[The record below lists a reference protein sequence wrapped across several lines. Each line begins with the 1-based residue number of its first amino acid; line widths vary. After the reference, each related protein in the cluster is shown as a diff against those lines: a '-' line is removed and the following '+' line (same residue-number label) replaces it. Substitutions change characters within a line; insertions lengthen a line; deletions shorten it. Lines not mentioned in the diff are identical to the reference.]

1 MGFLSWFSKAA
12 PAPAP
17 VAPPTPSTAAPN
29 EDSRTS
35 QPAARKP
42 SQASAQRQQER
53 QLRRELLYGIVRE
66 SMVRAGVLS
75 ASYKFKALALDQ
87 RGMQYIVMVDLARE
101 FGSAGERWGD
111 IEMQIAHSA
120 KLRHGILVN
129 AVYWRLA
136 DQLSLTGPS
145 IPAHA
150 NVGTVGQSAAVAA
163 TMGGAGNAAPQSAA
177 AVEPRAVEERQVP
190 LGAAVQAAARPA
202 AASVAAAAS
211 AGAVDVSL
219 FDAPVA
225 DPHAATIQM
234 PREST
239 PMPLFPSGDA
249 ELPQGFDPIA
259 DDEVEAFKRALQGQ
273 PASPAGYQAMPA
285 VPGARAAAAALPA
298 AGIAAATA
306 AASAAAAA
314 KAKQAYVRQGANNF
328 TLLTGYEDTEAADP
342 DFEPPALGGTQ
353 YGELR

>member
-1 MGFLSWFSKAA
+1 MGFLSWFSKSPA
-12 PAPAP
+12 PAPA
-17 VAPPTPSTAAPN
+17 APPTVAAAPARD
-29 EDSRTS
+29 DSRPS
-35 QPAARKP
+35 QPSQRK
-42 SQASAQRQQER
+42 SSGASAARQQER

-136 DQLSLTGPS
+136 DQLSLTGPT

-150 NVGTVGQSAAVAA
+150 NVGNAADSAAVAA
-163 TMGGAGNAAPQSAA
+163 TMGGVGAHHAPAAVAVPPA
-177 AVEPRAVEERQVP
+177 AVES
-190 LGAAVQAAARPA
+190 AAVAQRQEAPQV
-202 AASVAAAAS
+202 VAQPPVAT
-211 AGAVDVSL
+211 VNTPLDVSL
-219 FDAPVA
+219 FDAV
-225 DPHAATIQM
+225 DPHAATVAM

-239 PMPLFPSGDA
+239 PMPLFPERDA
-249 ELPQGFDPIA
+249 DLAGFEPVA
-259 DDEVEAFKRALQGQ
+259 EDEVEAFKRALQGQ
-273 PASPAGYQAMPA
+273 AASAPTTPTYQPMPA
-285 VPGARAAAAALPA
+285 VPGVRVAAQALPSAGLAAAEAAAAARA
-298 AGIAAATA
+298 QQ
-306 AASAAAAA
+306 
-314 KAKQAYVRQGANNF
+314 AKQAYVRQGNNNF